1 MYILKIEDT
10 QFELSLQYAFPAGCE
25 ARVYGA
31 PPEYHAY
38 ESYVR
43 DVLQEYGKI
52 VSSRQLNDEKSL
64 WEFSDGTTVSC
75 VATWLAPVDDPY
87 DLAVLDD
94 I

>member
-1 MYILKIEDT
+1 MYILQIKDT
-10 QFELSLQYAFPAGCE
+10 QFELSLQYSFPDGCE
-25 ARVYGA
+25 VRVFGS

-38 ESYVR
+38 ESHVR
-43 DVLQEYGKI
+43 DVLQEHGEI

-75 VATWLAPVDDPY
+75 IAMWVSPIDDPY
-87 DLAVLDD
+87 DLTVLDD